1 MIKSPRRFN
10 LIGVP
15 VTFEFLLRLLIMFVT
30 LGVLVAVSIPK
41 VRSILGQA
49 NLVSVSMEDSTQIPV
64 PGVLICGDLLE
75 TVDVEMISRGWLFDN
90 GTVGPDHKTLVPS
103 SMVRIDPTTSLK
115 LRANGDW
122 PQSGKCLTFSPSMLF
137 FAKNTGGRNPN
148 ALDTVNFVVQAKEN
162 FTSAFDV
169 GLSIA
174 IWDGNVNMTEQQ
186 PIWIGIPSVNTLTFI
201 YSEHVLLDKFTQT
214 RYTVQKQNLRMMQAG
229 FFNNQ
234 VIGRFILSPDTF
246 YVSKYIDKPSYS
258 WVDLAGALGGMASL
272 AVAIWIFLF
281 GNGKYKSWGV
291 MQRYV
296 LQTSPNSRR
305 YKSEPETTLKLS
317 IPERVKSV
325 FRRLIARLNGTL
337 DHDLDHMPLQT
348 TVQERRRASARY
360 SVGASTAVLGAAAVS
375 RPITKDRTNEND
387 LLGNTARYSIE
398 SSGQPIFYFS
408 EQGAPGSRSL
418 RPLAPVDENGDDTEE
433 QVDELIRLI
442 DLRIDERMWS
452 LERTLSRY
460 YLDGFRLRHYSSI
473 PMQDEKLAEAPPPHM
488 SRPTHYAQN
497 QPLDH
502 LRPQQTPPMQPVGPS
517 VSDSY
522 DASLAYLIS
531 HQAQPNL
538 PGLNQSVSYPSR
550 PSYPPR
556 PPVEQHYQVVSPPA
570 QVMRMTSDNTITTE
584 ATTTNSQANFL
595 EPAFPARRDMRGTIR
610 RAVERLQQEW
620 PHEAHDHQLYV
631 PSTQYVPRSRSTSPS
646 DSPPRYN

>member
-1 MIKSPRRFN
+1 
-10 LIGVP
+10 
-15 VTFEFLLRLLIMFVT
+15 
-30 LGVLVAVSIPK
+30 
-41 VRSILGQA
+41 
-49 NLVSVSMEDSTQIPV
+49 
-64 PGVLICGDLLE
+64 
-75 TVDVEMISRGWLFDN
+75 
-90 GTVGPDHKTLVPS
+90 
-103 SMVRIDPTTSLK
+103 
-115 LRANGDW
+115 
-122 PQSGKCLTFSPSMLF
+122 
-137 FAKNTGGRNPN
+137 
-148 ALDTVNFVVQAKEN
+148 
-162 FTSAFDV
+162 
-169 GLSIA
+169 
-174 IWDGNVNMTEQQ
+174 
-186 PIWIGIPSVNTLTFI
+186 
-201 YSEHVLLDKFTQT
+201 
-214 RYTVQKQNLRMMQAG
+214 
-229 FFNNQ
+229 
-234 VIGRFILSPDTF
+234 
-246 YVSKYIDKPSYS
+246 
-258 WVDLAGALGGMASL
+258 MASL

-281 GNGKYKSWGV
+281 GNGKYKSWGI

-337 DHDLDHMPLQT
+337 DHDLDHMPLQAT
-348 TVQERRRASARY
+348 DQERRCTSARY
-360 SVGASTAVLGAAAVS
+360 SVGASTAVLGAGAVS
-375 RPITKDRTNEND
+375 RPGLKDRTNEND

-418 RPLAPVDENGDDTEE
+418 RPLAPVDENGDDAEE

-488 SRPTHYAQN
+488 SRPTYYAQN

-517 VSDSY
+517 VSASY
-522 DASLAYLIS
+522 DTSLTYLIP
-531 HQAQPNL
+531 HQVQPSL
-538 PGLNQSVSYPSR
+538 PGPTQSISYPSR

-556 PPVEQHYQVVSPPA
+556 PPVEQHYQVVSQPV
-570 QVMRMTSDNTITTE
+570 QVTRMTSDNTITTE
-584 ATTTNSQANFL
+584 ATTNNSQANLL
-595 EPAFPARRDMRGTIR
+595 EPGFPARRDMRGTLR
-610 RAVERLQQEW
+610 RTVERLQQEW
-620 PHEAHDHQLYV
+620 PHDAHAHQLYV